1 MRGRHGTYCGNEL
14 VDTVGG
20 HAVEVRE
27 VELQVDLVVEHV
39 LAQRAS
45 QHGLDRVLRHHVHS
59 ETIQVGVGEL
69 AVGALVHLD
78 GGGDSKRRRRE
89 KERGGGCRKKRNTDS
104 QRVRWVRCARRGLLE
119 EELYIR
125 QQSGPPPP
133 LPSTPPLP
141 LEQADP
147 SDHIQLCNA
156 EHHRVLAPTSK
167 CSHLSNTILIFH
179 LGHN

>member
-1 MRGRHGTYCGNEL
+1 MEWSGKRTRGQHKTYCGNEF

-59 ETIQVGVGEL
+59 ETIQVCVGEL

-89 KERGGGCRKKRNTDS
+89 KERGGVQKKKKET
-104 QRVRWVRCARRGLLE
+104 QIHRG
-119 EELYIR
+119 
-125 QQSGPPPP
+125 
-133 LPSTPPLP
+133 
-141 LEQADP
+141 
-147 SDHIQLCNA
+147 
-156 EHHRVLAPTSK
+156 
-167 CSHLSNTILIFH
+167 
-179 LGHN
+179 